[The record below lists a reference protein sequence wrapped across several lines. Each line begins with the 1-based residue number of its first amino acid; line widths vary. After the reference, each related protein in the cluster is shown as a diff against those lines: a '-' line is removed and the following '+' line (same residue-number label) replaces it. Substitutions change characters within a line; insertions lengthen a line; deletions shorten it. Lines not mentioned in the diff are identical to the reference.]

1 MKRKIEKNSKNNANK
16 GKIDTEN
23 TKIVKKTNGEIRED
37 LKTITYIVKG
47 TRYIYGNNRT
57 ESDIHK
63 RSDPT
68 SYKSNLTIGAKSRTP
83 P

>member
-37 LKTITYIVKG
+37 LKTITYIKSKEQDISMG
-47 TRYIYGNNRT
+47 IIELSLIYIKDQIPPLT
-57 ESDIHK
+57 
-63 RSDPT
+63 
-68 SYKSNLTIGAKSRTP
+68 NLI
-83 P
+83 

>member
-37 LKTITYIVKG
+37 LKTITYIKSKEQDISMG
-47 TRYIYGNNRT
+47 IIELSLIYT
-57 ESDIHK
+57 KDQI
-63 RSDPT
+63 PPLT
-68 SYKSNLTIGAKSRTP
+68 NLI
-83 P
+83 